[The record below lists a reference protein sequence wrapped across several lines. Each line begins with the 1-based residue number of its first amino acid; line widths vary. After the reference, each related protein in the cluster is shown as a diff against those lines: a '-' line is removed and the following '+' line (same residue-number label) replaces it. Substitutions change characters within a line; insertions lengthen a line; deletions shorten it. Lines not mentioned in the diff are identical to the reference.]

1 VATELERRED
11 REDLMRGTL
20 LVFVVMMVLTYLIGW
35 DDASPIYA
43 GDSSGPTLLPWG
55 GGIALGLVLR
65 TMRRRV

>member
-1 VATELERRED
+1 
-11 REDLMRGTL
+11 MRGTL